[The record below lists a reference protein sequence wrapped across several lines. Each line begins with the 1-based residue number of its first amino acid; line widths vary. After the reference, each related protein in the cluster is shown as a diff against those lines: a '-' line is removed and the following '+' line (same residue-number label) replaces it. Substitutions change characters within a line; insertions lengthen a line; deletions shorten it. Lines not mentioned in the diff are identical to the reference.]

1 METSSNGG
9 GEVIETTTDLSSS
22 RVGGGVKTDGTTP
35 REGSLR
41 GSSIVV
47 ATLMFVGVAG
57 VTAARRNGLLSMND
71 LTDLVMESIF

>member
-1 METSSNGG
+1 MVEERSLKLLLTFPHLGWEVGSKQMELHPGG
-9 GEVIETTTDLSSS
+9 
-22 RVGGGVKTDGTTP
+22 
-35 REGSLR
+35 GSLR

-57 VTAARRNGLLSMND
+57 VTAARRNGLLSMKD